1 MRAVKRKMKFLATKL
16 SALQSELSVSRE
28 IFQAA
33 SRDVEEMFQDKYF
46 PHNKKLKQQQETN
59 SEEAE
64 IKEYSEEE
72 AAGNEQ
78 FNQQEKQEEKQNQ
91 QSEEDNSLP
100 DQSSANK
107 NADPEVKKMFK
118 KIASQCHPD
127 KLQDM
132 ENGFERTRK
141 EQLYQKA
148 RQALENNDILI
159 MADIAGELDI
169 EIPEITEIQL
179 KQAENKIISIK
190 KELQMIESTAV
201 WQWFFTEDKEK
212 KKFILNHIFE
222 AMYGQRNTRS

>member
-1 MRAVKRKMKFLATKL
+1 MKAIKRKMKFLATKL

-33 SRDVEEMFQDKYF
+33 TRDVEEMFEDKYF
-46 PHNKKLKQQQETN
+46 PHNKKLKEQQKINQTD
-59 SEEAE
+59 AE

-72 AAGNEQ
+72 EAE
-78 FNQQEKQEEKQNQ
+78 NQQANQQQKQEEKQNEQ
-91 QSEEDNSLP
+91 PKDNSNLP
-100 DQSSANK
+100 DQSSAEK

-132 ENGFERTRK
+132 EDGFEKTRK

-159 MADIAGELDI
+159 MADVAGELGV
-169 EIPEITEIQL
+169 EIPEITESQL
-179 KQAENKIISIK
+179 KEAENKIINIK
-190 KELQMIESTAV
+190 RELQMIESTAV

-222 AMYGQRNTRS
+222 AMYGQRNPGS